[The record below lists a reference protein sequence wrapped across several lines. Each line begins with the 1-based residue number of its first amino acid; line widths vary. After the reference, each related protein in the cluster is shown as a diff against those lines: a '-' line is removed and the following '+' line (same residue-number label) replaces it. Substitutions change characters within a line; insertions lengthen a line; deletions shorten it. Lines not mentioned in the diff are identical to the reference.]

1 MNDLVKLMHAE
12 MSTIED
18 LFRQVD
24 LSGNGVIEW
33 SEFVAAGL
41 DVDIQLSD

>member
-1 MNDLVKLMHAE
+1 MNHLVKLMHAE

>member
-1 MNDLVKLMHAE
+1 MNHLVKVMHAE
-12 MSTIED
+12 TSTIED

-41 DVDIQLSD
+41 DVEVQLSD